1 MIRRSLGFLNKSKVP
16 KPPPPP
22 SPFSKVVVFGGG
34 TMGGGIAQVTSQ
46 VAKIPVTVVDI
57 DDATCKNSRNVV
69 QKSLERIAKKKGE
82 KDPSYTVDKQQH
94 DVNDVMSRLTFTSDS
109 KTACAD
115 AELVVEAI
123 TEKIEAKIALW
134 KAVDAVAPPTAILAS
149 NTSSLSITQQAN
161 SIIAGNKARAGN
173 FAGLHFFSPVPMM
186 QLVEVIKG
194 NDCEGGHGAV
204 TSQSSFDKLM
214 TFTKAIGKEPVA
226 CVDTKGFIVNRL
238 LVPYLLEAVRL
249 VERGEASMED
259 VDTAMK
265 LGAGHPMGPFVL
277 MDSIGIDVV
286 KFIIDKWAKEEPT
299 NPLFQPS
306 PLLDKMVAEGK
317 LGRKTKAGFYT
328 Y

>member
-1 MIRRSLGFLNKSKVP
+1 MMRRSFQFLGNIKAP

-22 SPFSKVVVFGGG
+22 SPFNKIVVFGGG
-34 TMGGGIAQVTSQ
+34 TMGGGIAQVTAQ
-46 VAKIPVTVVDI
+46 TAKVPVTIVDI
-57 DDATCKNSRNVV
+57 DDATCKNSRTVV
-69 QKSLERIAKKKGE
+69 QKSLERVAKKKGE
-82 KDPSYTVDKQQH
+82 KDPSYSLDKQQH
-94 DVNDVMSRLTFTSDS
+94 DINDVMSRLTFTSDS
-109 KTACAD
+109 KAACAD
-115 AELVVEAI
+115 AELIVEAI
-123 TEKIEAKIALW
+123 TEKIDAKIALW

-161 SIIAGNKARAGN
+161 SIIATNTARAGN

-186 QLVEVIKG
+186 RLVEVIKG
-194 NDCEGGHGAV
+194 DDAVKGDGAV
-204 TSQSSFDKLM
+204 TSQAVFDKLM

-238 LVPYLLEAVRL
+238 LVPFLMEACRL

-277 MDSIGIDVV
+277 MDSIGLDVT
-286 KFIIDKWAKEEPT
+286 KFIIDKWSKEDPT

-306 PLLDKMVAEGK
+306 PLLDRLVAEGK
-317 LGRKTKAGFYT
+317 LGRKTKEGFYK